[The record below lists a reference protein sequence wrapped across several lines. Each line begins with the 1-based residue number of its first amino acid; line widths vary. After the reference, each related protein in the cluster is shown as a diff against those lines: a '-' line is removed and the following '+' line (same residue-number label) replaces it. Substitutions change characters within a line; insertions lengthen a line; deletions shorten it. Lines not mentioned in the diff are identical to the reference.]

1 MSNLSV
7 QTAGQTQS
15 QIHGHIRGLPP
26 APEPFVLTSG
36 TASSVGAAS
45 NEAVPQPRL
54 VKAAHEF
61 EAAMMKELMAPLEPG
76 SDPLGEDSDG
86 EGASSALG
94 SFAGEALRKAISE
107 HGGFGIAKRI
117 ISQLTAGSNHS
128 GNSPVPENDV
138 QVLPKNHLNY

>member
-7 QTAGQTQS
+7 QTAGQTHS
-15 QIHGHIRGLPP
+15 QITGLHLS
-26 APEPFVLTSG
+26 PEPFVLSSG
-36 TASSVGAAS
+36 TASSAGAAS
-45 NEAVPQPRL
+45 NGAVPQPRL
-54 VKAAHEF
+54 VRAAHEF

-86 EGASSALG
+86 EGSSSALG
-94 SFAGEALRKAISE
+94 SFAGEALGKAISE